1 MELVMHAQKSIGSR
15 RHVVTRILVTTALLG
30 STFLVGLA
38 TTASAAAPYHL
49 VIASPLPST
58 TDASGAAL
66 AVQPTIDIDNS
77 GGTADPSA
85 VGHVTATV
93 TSAAGS
99 LVGTTVEAST
109 GGVATF
115 TNLGLNELV
124 GSYTLT
130 FTDTTDSA
138 TPTTSAA
145 ITV

>member
-1 MELVMHAQKSIGSR
+1 MELVRHAQKSIGAR
-15 RHVVTRILVTTALLG
+15 RHAVPRILVTTALLG
-30 STFLVGLA
+30 SPFLVGLA

-49 VIASPLPST
+49 VIPSPLPST

-66 AVQPTIDIDNS
+66 AAQPTIDIDNS

-93 TSAAGS
+93 TSAVGS

-130 FTDTTDSA
+130 L
-138 TPTTSAA
+138 
-145 ITV
+145 